1 MLDWR
6 ELSES
11 VSESEL
17 LQWLLAAGTFIVAF
31 VLLRLVVGFAR
42 RRAASLTQRRDWDV
56 VHSVSALAHGT
67 KWWFLLAIS
76 FYLSSFV
83 LDFPRGE
90 PTRLATSIVVIG
102 LLLQIAVWADVLI
115 VLLIERYM
123 RRRLET
129 DAASVT
135 MMSALG
141 FLGRMAA
148 WTIAVLLILE
158 NQQVRINSLVAGLGI
173 GGIAVALAAQNV
185 LGDLFASLSIV
196 LDRPFI
202 LGDFIAVDDF
212 LGSVERIGLKTTRL
226 RSLSGEQ
233 LVFSNNDLLKGRIR
247 NYKRMYE
254 RRILFSLGVEY
265 GTSHERLAA
274 MPGMIREAILAQ
286 AQTRFDRAHFKSF
299 GDSALLFEAV
309 YYVLSPDYNL
319 YMDIQ
324 QAINLALVKRFSEE
338 GIQFAFP
345 TQTLYVHKADGD
357 NGGSKAATQ

>member
-1 MLDWR
+1 MKLAGVRTIVTPSSAVQPLRDSINLGYGRLCSRGRGEHAFQLPESVMLDWR

-17 LQWLLAAGTFIVAF
+17 LQWLLAAGTFVVAF
-31 VLLRLVVGFAR
+31 V
-42 RRAASLTQRRDWDV
+42 
-56 VHSVSALAHGT
+56 
-67 KWWFLLAIS
+67 
-76 FYLSSFV
+76 SSFV

-212 LGSVERIGLKTTRL
+212 LGSVERIGLKTTRV
-226 RSLSGEQ
+226 G
-233 LVFSNNDLLKGRIR
+233 F
-247 NYKRMYE
+247 
-254 RRILFSLGVEY
+254 F
-265 GTSHERLAA
+265 
-274 MPGMIREAILAQ
+274 
-286 AQTRFDRAHFKSF
+286 
-299 GDSALLFEAV
+299 
-309 YYVLSPDYNL
+309 
-319 YMDIQ
+319 
-324 QAINLALVKRFSEE
+324 
-338 GIQFAFP
+338 
-345 TQTLYVHKADGD
+345 
-357 NGGSKAATQ
+357 